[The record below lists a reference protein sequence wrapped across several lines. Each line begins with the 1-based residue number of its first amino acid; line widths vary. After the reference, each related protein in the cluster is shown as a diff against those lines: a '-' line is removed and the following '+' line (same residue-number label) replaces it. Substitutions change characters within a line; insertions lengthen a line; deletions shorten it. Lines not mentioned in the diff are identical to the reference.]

1 MEGGGG
7 GNPWGFASALRRRFG
22 YSSSIP
28 VAPRGRV
35 GGRVTPRVRNYIK
48 VALSVC
54 FMKVPVQV
62 QQSPSDRFIL
72 VKPFLKPVIGFPKS
86 VI

>member
-1 MEGGGG
+1 MGL
-7 GNPWGFASALRRRFG
+7 P
-22 YSSSIP
+22 
-28 VAPRGRV
+28 PRIGP
-35 GGRVTPRVRNYIK
+35 TVRD
-48 VALSVC
+48 VLMLLSFSVC

-62 QQSPSDRFIL
+62 EQSPSDRFIL

>member
-1 MEGGGG
+1 MVLVFIVTGMEEFACIKTRR
-7 GNPWGFASALRRRFG
+7 GF
-22 YSSSIP
+22 
-28 VAPRGRV
+28 
-35 GGRVTPRVRNYIK
+35 RVRPSRAHGGKRNF
-48 VALSVC
+48 LSGFNADRHCFSIC

-62 QQSPSDRFIL
+62 EQSPSDRFIV